1 MSQQHLLDPN
11 LHKAISKCYIN
22 KKRPDR
28 HEISVVYSDN
38 TKESIWAYNPMR
50 HDFDYCEFLG
60 KTKIEAVFHC
70 DRKEPRSMQLF

>member
-1 MSQQHLLDPN
+1 MDQRHLLDPN
-11 LHKAISKCYIN
+11 LYKMISKCYIN

-38 TKESIWAYNPMR
+38 TKEPIWTYNPMR
-50 HDFDYCEFLG
+50 HDFDYCEFIG

-70 DRKEPRSMQLF
+70 DRKESRSMQLF